1 MRTVLSVPRGAEDAA
16 RCPEARNRARGRWAS
31 TLLAGVAAF
40 AMALPAY
47 SAEADSK
54 FNRFEITPFAGYAFG
69 GEFENPTDGAERDLD
84 EATSVGL
91 IVDIA
96 ADRWRH
102 YEFLFADIDSEVGG
116 GATKFDMGVQ
126 YLHVGGIVSYQ
137 DAERVIPYFG
147 LTIGATRFSPKDAG
161 LDDETKLSFSAGG
174 GIRVPITDHFGVR
187 FDARAFLTVLDSDE
201 DIFCKSSG
209 GATCAIRAKSD
220 TFLQYLASLGVTF
233 AF

>member
-1 MRTVLSVPRGAEDAA
+1 MRTDSSVLRPAENAA
-16 RCPEARNRARGRWAS
+16 HRAEARNGARGYVLAM
-31 TLLAGVAAF
+31 LAGLAAF
-40 AMALPAY
+40 AMALPAH
-47 SAEADSK
+47 SAESDSK
-54 FNRFEITPFAGYAFG
+54 FNRFEITPFGGYAFG

-84 EATSVGL
+84 EATSFGL

-102 YEFLFADIDSEVGG
+102 YEFLFADVDTEVGG
-116 GATKFDMGVQ
+116 ASKFDMGVQ
-126 YLHVGGIVSYQ
+126 YLHLGGIVSYQ

-161 LDDETKLSFSAGG
+161 LDDETKVSFSAGG
-174 GIRVPITDHFGVR
+174 GVRVPITEHFGVR

-209 GATCAIRAKSD
+209 GAACAIRAKSD
-220 TFLQYLASLGVTF
+220 TFLQYMAALGVTF